1 MIQQGGWAGFPLEPL
16 NGLAVARVLSRQKL
30 QRHLATEL
38 RVFRAIHDSHA
49 AAAELLNDAIVG
61 YTAIGGRRWHGAI
74 LVRGA
79 TQVNKSAARMPR
91 PAADLR
97 SCVAGIAVCRLLAT
111 RHQGIGAI

>member
-1 MIQQGGWAGFPLEPL
+1 MIQRGSCAGFPREPL

-38 RVFRAIHDSHA
+38 RVFRAIYHSHA

-74 LVRGA
+74 LVPGCDA
-79 TQVNKSAARMPR
+79 GQQIGGTDAARS
-91 PAADLR
+91 ADLPNSR
-97 SCVAGIAVCRLLAT
+97 MSATPNTASRYWVLLY
-111 RHQGIGAI
+111 